1 MRPVTVIILHPEAPA
16 GSGPLGRALEAA
28 RRELA
33 ERQRGGFMA
42 AGADEVRVVAGPP
55 DGISFGER
63 LVAQLRSRSH
73 RDLGGLIVLG
83 SGSIPLA
90 RPDDLSRLVAV
101 AAGPAGQALANNR
114 YSADVV
120 AVGRA
125 ADILE
130 LPPLPADNALPRWLA
145 EVAGVAVADMRSRW
159 QLGVDIDSPLDLVLV
174 RLADPGLGA
183 GNGPDRLGD
192 LASAVQQRLEQVARV
207 LHDRRGE
214 LFVAGRISASTL
226 RWLERGAA
234 CRVRALVEERG
245 LRASSAL
252 AQSGIAAEARPSRSI
267 LGRLLEREGPGSL
280 ARAASELGDAA
291 VIDSRVLLAHRLGAD
306 ESAWPAAEDRFAS
319 DLLLPASIAD
329 PWLRELTQSALDGN
343 VVLGGHTL
351 LNGGLR
357 LLAGGTS
364 RRTGPGRAVPPA

>member
-16 GSGPLGRALEAA
+16 GSGPLGRALAAA

-33 ERQRGGFMA
+33 EQQRRGFLA
-42 AGADEVRVVAGPP
+42 AGADEVRVVTGPP

-63 LVAQLRSRSH
+63 LVAQLRSRPP
-73 RDLGGLIVLG
+73 RNLGGLIVLG

-101 AAGPAGQALANNR
+101 AAGPAGHALANNR

-120 AVGRA
+120 AVSRA
-125 ADILE
+125 ADLLE

-145 EVAGVAVADMRSRW
+145 EIAGVAVADMRSRW
-159 QLGVDIDSPLDLVLV
+159 RLGVDIDSPLDLVLI
-174 RLADPGLGA
+174 RQTDPGLGA
-183 GNGPDRLGD
+183 DTGSGRLGD
-192 LASAVQQRLEQVARV
+192 LATVVRHRLGEVARV
-207 LHDRRGE
+207 LRDRRGE
-214 LFVAGRISASTL
+214 LLVAGRVSASTL
-226 RWLERGAA
+226 RWLESGAA

-245 LRASSAL
+245 LRASSTL
-252 AQSGIAAEARPSRSI
+252 AQSGRSAEARPPRSI

-280 ARAASELGDAA
+280 ARAVSELGDAA

-329 PWLRELTQSALDGN
+329 SWLRELTQSALDGN

-364 RRTGPGRAVPPA
+364 RRMGPGRAVSRT